1 MLDNYIVVKLK
12 YILRAEIDGKLK
24 VTLIS
29 VCIGVMCSGE
39 HDVCGVTLSVHP
51 HRAS

>member
-29 VCIGVMCSGE
+29 VCIGVMYTQ
-39 HDVCGVTLSVHP
+39 VNMMFVALL
-51 HRAS
+51 

>member
-1 MLDNYIVVKLK
+1 MVDNYIVVKLK

-29 VCIGVMCSGE
+29 VCVGVMYLAQ
-39 HDVCGVTLSVHP
+39 VNMMFVMLL
-51 HRAS
+51 